1 MSCTHAVT
9 GATGNT
15 GRVIAE
21 RLLEGGHKVRVIG
34 RSAERLQALV
44 DKGAEAHTGSVD
56 DAGFLAG
63 AYGGADAVYA
73 MIPPNPGS
81 NDYVAEAAA
90 ISKAHV
96 QAIREAGVNNVV
108 ALSSVGAHRP
118 DGNGIVGVLYTFEQ
132 DLGGLDGVNVL
143 SLRPAYFM
151 DNIYPQAELI
161 KLMGFVGSPVK
172 GDVSMPVVHTRDI
185 GEVAAVRMAERAFT
199 GHSVE
204 YVLGERNISYDEI
217 TAALAAALG
226 RSDLAYVHFP
236 GDQAMMG
243 LKQFGFTDNTA
254 RLIVELA
261 DGINDGSVLEHC
273 ERTPENTTGT
283 SLESF
288 AEEFAGMFK
297 R

>member
-1 MSCTHAVT
+1 MSCTHSVT

-21 RLLEGGHKVRVIG
+21 RLLEGGYKVRVIG

-44 DKGAEAHTGSVD
+44 DKGAEAYVGSLD
-56 DAGFLAG
+56 DADFLAK
-63 AYGGADAVYA
+63 AYGGADVVYA
-73 MIPPNPGS
+73 MIPPNPAS

-96 QAIREAGVNNVV
+96 QAIRQAGVKNVV

-118 DGNGIVGVLYTFEQ
+118 DGNGVVGVLYTFEQ

-161 KLMGFVGSPVK
+161 KLMGFVGSPIR

-185 GEVAAVRMAERAFT
+185 GEVAATRMAERGFT
-199 GHSVE
+199 GGSVE

-217 TAALAAALG
+217 TAALANSLDRG
-226 RSDLAYVHFP
+226 DLRYVHFP
-236 GDQAMMG
+236 ADQSMMG
-243 LKQFGFTDNTA
+243 LKQFGFTDNSA
-254 RLIVELA
+254 KLIVELA
-261 DGINDGSVLEHC
+261 DGVNDGSVLEHY

-283 SLESF
+283 SIEDF
-288 AEEFAGMFK
+288 AEEFAEMFRK
-297 R
+297 